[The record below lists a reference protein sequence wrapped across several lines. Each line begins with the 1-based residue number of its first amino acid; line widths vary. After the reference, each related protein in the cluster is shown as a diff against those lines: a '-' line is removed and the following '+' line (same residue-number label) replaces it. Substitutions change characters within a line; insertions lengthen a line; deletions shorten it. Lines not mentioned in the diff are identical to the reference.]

1 MKSSLLRLI
10 IPSLLLLVPSFVR
23 AEFNPAIVPADSQWV
38 LHADLTALRD
48 TVIGQKLLEQLP
60 RVELTDEKNPVRPN
74 IRKIMETV
82 GTATAFGTD
91 LSGKP
96 EAIDGA
102 LVLQGTA
109 DLRKIAEGFVAQM
122 SLSEPENAVE
132 IKDLPFEAYVI
143 SKELFVAF
151 PSEPI
156 VLVSKSRTQ
165 LVKALEV
172 FRGQAPSLKTGKSN
186 IAAMLP
192 KGGKFFLMGA
202 SIVPSDQQLFEGN
215 GPEARILQMAKS
227 GSVAVGEEG
236 ELAVARVQL
245 MSASPEIATKLVK
258 IVEGITAMLSLA
270 ETDDERLKDFVNA
283 LKVQR
288 AGNEVTLGF
297 SYPTARILKM
307 VEDLQQAQAEH
318 VHSEPGAPKSLSP
331 EGEVI
336 SQWTA
341 DRQLDGDTP
350 AASNR
355 TTRKTDAVS
364 LAPGSTVVLTGQ
376 RHEGEHARWDYV
388 ELTPV
393 AGGSPQRFEAEYMRL
408 AGYSIETSRGA
419 SGGEV
424 IKTDGDGTARFRFNG
439 AAGNY
444 EVTIGYV
451 DENDGRAQFAFSIL
465 APDVGGN

>member
-1 MKSSLLRLI
+1 MIPFPSRLL
-10 IPSLLLLVPSFVR
+10 IPSLLLLVPTVAR
-23 AEFNPAIVPADSQWV
+23 AAFNPAIVPADAQWV

-60 RVELTDEKNPVRPN
+60 PIELTDEKDPVRPN

-102 LVLQGTA
+102 LVLQGTT
-109 DLRKIAEGFVAQM
+109 DLRKIVEGFIAQM
-122 SLSEPENAVE
+122 SLTKPEDVVE
-132 IKDLPFEAYVI
+132 ITDLPFEAYVM
-143 SKELFVAF
+143 SGEVFVGL

-156 VLVSKSRTQ
+156 VLVSKSRAQ
-165 LVKALEV
+165 LVKALDV
-172 FRGQAPSLKTGKSN
+172 FRGKAPSLESGKAT
-186 IAAMLP
+186 IGTMLP
-192 KGGKFFLMGA
+192 KSGKYFLMGA
-202 SIVPSDQQLFEGN
+202 SIIPSNQQLFDGN

-227 GSVAVGEEG
+227 GSAAVGEEG
-236 ELAVARVQL
+236 EQAVARVQL
-245 MSASPEIATKLVK
+245 VSASPEIATKLVK

-288 AGNEVTLGF
+288 AENEVTLGF

-307 VEDLQQAQAEH
+307 VEDLQQAQAKHEH
-318 VHSEPGAPKSLSP
+318 HEPGSAKALSI

-341 DRQLDGDTP
+341 DRQLGGDTP
-350 AASNR
+350 SSSNL
-355 TTRKTDAVS
+355 TTRKTDGIS
-364 LAPGSTVVLTGQ
+364 IKPGSTVVLTGR

-408 AGYSIETSRGA
+408 AGYSIETFRDA

-439 AAGNY
+439 AAGDY

-451 DENDGRAQFAFSIL
+451 DENDGRAPFAFSVL
-465 APDVGGN
+465 APNSGGN

>member
-1 MKSSLLRLI
+1 M
-10 IPSLLLLVPSFVR
+10 
-23 AEFNPAIVPADSQWV
+23 
-38 LHADLTALRD
+38 
-48 TVIGQKLLEQLP
+48 
-60 RVELTDEKNPVRPN
+60 ELTNEKDPVRPN

-109 DLRKIAEGFVAQM
+109 DLRKIAEGFVAQT
-122 SLSEPENAVE
+122 SLTKPEDAVQ
-132 IKDLPFEAYVI
+132 ITDLPFDAYVL
-143 SKELFVAF
+143 SGEVYVGF
-151 PSEPI
+151 PTEPI
-156 VLVSKSRTQ
+156 VLVSKSRSQ
-165 LVKALEV
+165 LVKALDV
-172 FRGQAPSLKTGKSN
+172 FRGKAPSLKNGKTN
-186 IAAMLP
+186 IGAMLP

-245 MSASPEIATKLVK
+245 VSATDEVATKLVK

-297 SYPTARILKM
+297 SYPTERILKM
-307 VEDLQQAQAEH
+307 VDDLQQAKADH
-318 VHSEPGAPKSLSP
+318 THPKPDSP
-331 EGEVI
+331 EALSVEGEII

-341 DRQLDGDTP
+341 DRQLSGDTP
-350 AASNR
+350 SASNL
-355 TTRKTDAVS
+355 TTRKTDAIS
-364 LAPGSTVVLTGQ
+364 LMPGSTVVLTGQ
-376 RHEGEHARWDYV
+376 RQEGEHARWDYV

-393 AGGSPQRFEAEYMRL
+393 AGGAPQRFEAEYMRL

-424 IKTDGDGTARFRFNG
+424 IRTDGNGTARFRFNG

-451 DENDGRAQFAFSIL
+451 DENDGRASFAFSVL
-465 APDVGGN
+465 APDSGRN